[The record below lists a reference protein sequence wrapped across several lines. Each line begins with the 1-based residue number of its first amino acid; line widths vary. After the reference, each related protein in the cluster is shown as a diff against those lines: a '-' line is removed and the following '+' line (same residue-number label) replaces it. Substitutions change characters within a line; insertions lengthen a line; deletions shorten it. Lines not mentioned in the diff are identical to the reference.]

1 MSNTNYVLTSDG
13 NFISEDEL
21 YHWGIKGMK
30 WGVRRYQ
37 NKDGSLTPAGKKHLK
52 EASSST
58 NENTYAN
65 SKTTVSEG
73 KTSKES
79 SPPDYWDMFDDEM
92 QSGNKGLL
100 YEYAKAQKAKWKSE
114 GTDNEKAATEKLVA
128 SYAKLKA
135 DYLKRTASETALQF
149 LKDNPKI
156 LTSNAELM
164 KTDFSDP
171 RRKEYIK
178 YEVGFEGALDNLY
191 ETDSFYEYME
201 RSDDELAHYG
211 ILGVK
216 WGVRRYQNEDGTLTP
231 AGRRRLEKA
240 DIRWAKRK
248 TDKITAKA
256 KKASQRELDAY
267 GKELLKLP
275 GARKSDGRL
284 SAQTVNA
291 YNRKMAE
298 LMSQKTSDLRAP
310 SGRVVSFV
318 AKRGE
323 VCAFMA
329 LSNSGYDPN
338 QYKQGIYSSG
348 RIAYKKDHA
357 NKIDI

>member
-1 MSNTNYVLTSDG
+1 M
-13 NFISEDEL
+13 
-21 YHWGIKGMK
+21 
-30 WGVRRYQ
+30 GVRRYQ
-37 NKDGSLTPAGKKHLK
+37 NPDGTLTPAGKRRR
-52 EASSST
+52 EMSSR
-58 NENTYAN
+58 
-65 SKTTVSEG
+65 KI
-73 KTSKES
+73 
-79 SPPDYWDMFDDEM
+79 SPDEYLEVM
-92 QSGNKGLL
+92 QEEMRSGEKGLL
-100 YEYAKAQKAKWKSE
+100 YEYAKAQKAVWESEEQNDEKIKESAKTAFDEAYKSL
-114 GTDNEKAATEKLVA
+114 KLNYLNRSA
-128 SYAKLKA
+128 SK
-135 DYLKRTASETALQF
+135 EALQF
-149 LKDNPKI
+149 LKENPEI
-156 LTSNAELM
+156 LSSESALM
-164 KTDFSDP
+164 KTDFGDP
-171 RRKEYIK
+171 RRLEYVH
-178 YEVGFEGALDNLY
+178 YDSWFEGAVDNLY
-191 ETDSFYEYME
+191 ETDEFYDYMNRE
-201 RSDDELAHYG
+201 SYAKHSEELCHYG
-211 ILGVK
+211 TLGMK

-240 DIRWAKRK
+240 DIRWAKKK

-256 KKASQRELDAY
+256 KKASRRELDAY

-323 VCAFMA
+323 IGVFMA

-338 QYKQGIYSSG
+338 QYKQGVYSSG

>member
-1 MSNTNYVLTSDG
+1 MQNDYIIAYDG
-13 NFISEDEL
+13 EL
-21 YHWGIKGMK
+21 YHWSIKGM
-30 WGVRRYQ
+30 
-37 NKDGSLTPAGKKHLK
+37 
-52 EASSST
+52 
-58 NENTYAN
+58 
-65 SKTTVSEG
+65 
-73 KTSKES
+73 
-79 SPPDYWDMFDDEM
+79 
-92 QSGNKGLL
+92 
-100 YEYAKAQKAKWKSE
+100 
-114 GTDNEKAATEKLVA
+114 
-128 SYAKLKA
+128 
-135 DYLKRTASETALQF
+135 
-149 LKDNPKI
+149 
-156 LTSNAELM
+156 
-164 KTDFSDP
+164 
-171 RRKEYIK
+171 
-178 YEVGFEGALDNLY
+178 
-191 ETDSFYEYME
+191 
-201 RSDDELAHYG
+201 
-211 ILGVK
+211 K

-248 TDKITAKA
+248 TDKITSKA
-256 KKASQRELDAY
+256 KKASQRELDVY

-275 GARKSDGRL
+275 GARKSDGKL

-323 VCAFMA
+323 IGVFMA

-338 QYKQGIYSSG
+338 QYKQGVYSSG